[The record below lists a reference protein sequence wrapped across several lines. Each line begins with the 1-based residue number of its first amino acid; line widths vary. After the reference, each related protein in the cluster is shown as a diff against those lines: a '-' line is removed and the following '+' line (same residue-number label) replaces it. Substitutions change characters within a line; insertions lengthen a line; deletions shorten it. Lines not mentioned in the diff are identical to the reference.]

1 MWISLVWDV
10 NDLCGWAMS
19 QRLPVNG
26 FESAEVI
33 SEFHGFLKSCNENDE
48 RYFLEVNIQYAG
60 LNLHKT
66 QGDLPFISQRMKIK
80 KSKSLL

>member
-1 MWISLVWDV
+1 
-10 NDLCGWAMS
+10 MS

-33 SEFHGFLKSCNENDE
+33 SEFHGFLNSCNENDE
-48 RYFLEVNIQYAG
+48 RYFLEVDIQYAG

>member
-1 MWISLVWDV
+1 
-10 NDLCGWAMS
+10 MS
-19 QRLPVNG
+19 KRLPVSG
-26 FESAEVI
+26 FESDEVI
-33 SEFHGFLKSCNENDE
+33 SEFHEGFLKSYNEKRDE
-48 RYFLEVNIQYAG
+48 RYFLEVDIQYAG